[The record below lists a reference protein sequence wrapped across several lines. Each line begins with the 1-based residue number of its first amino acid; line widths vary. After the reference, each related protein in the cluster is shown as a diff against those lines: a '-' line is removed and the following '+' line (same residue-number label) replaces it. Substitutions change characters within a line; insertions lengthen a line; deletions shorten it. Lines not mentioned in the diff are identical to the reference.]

1 MRTKSYG
8 KQNKTDKKKW
18 YKTKYMLKKRTV
30 HVCNSLI
37 CIVWMDNWR
46 TNRASQTCSQRHKAA
61 AGVMVNSGFIHTA
74 RLQRKQSKKRG
85 KSNGSVLEVGTN
97 NGNWRSRESV
107 CSGVQMRQ
115 NWREKF
121 ALLNSVELQFCFC
134 IVRRG
139 WVTSKMLP
147 LTRSRLQQHC
157 ASHGFPTAV
166 KHERTLESLFLF
178 SSLAFLSFACFG
190 VCTALWSRSTE
201 AVVETVTLQSGKP
214 WNKVDLGYV
223 WSGRAW
229 DAAGIYLFS
238 INLFVIFPPWSRE
251 H

>member
-1 MRTKSYG
+1 
-8 KQNKTDKKKW
+8 
-18 YKTKYMLKKRTV
+18 
-30 HVCNSLI
+30 
-37 CIVWMDNWR
+37 
-46 TNRASQTCSQRHKAA
+46 
-61 AGVMVNSGFIHTA
+61 
-74 RLQRKQSKKRG
+74 
-85 KSNGSVLEVGTN
+85 
-97 NGNWRSRESV
+97 
-107 CSGVQMRQ
+107 MRQ

-157 ASHGFPTAV
+157 ASHGFPSAVKDASDGFPTAV
-166 KHERTLESLFLF
+166 KDERTLESLFLF
-178 SSLAFLSFACFG
+178 SSLVFLSFACFG

-238 INLFVIFPPWSRE
+238 INLFVIFLHDLGNIYFPEAIGSEMSEVFLGSAGVMGCWTKEIFLICWSFFFFLWRE
-251 H
+251 AFCDLLRLCVGNEFSENPETLGSLLK